1 MDLQI
6 TSGSFKGGELIA
18 PASKSQSQRALIF
31 ASMASGESEL
41 INVLQSPDI
50 FAMITA
56 CEAMGAKIL
65 CQESGRYSVTGI
77 SGYPKLCSSRI
88 NVGGS
93 GQVLR
98 FFPAIALCAFNEFSL
113 FGDES
118 VAKRRSMADLLTGLG
133 QLGIN
138 FDYLDRVGYAPV
150 NLKGK
155 LSPGFVSVKG
165 YDSQVV
171 SALLIAASYLGG
183 VTTIKVTEPGELPW
197 VKLTQCWLGDQVEYS
212 AKNTSNIY
220 KVTGKRLHEPF
231 SYTVPGDFSS
241 IAYFVAVAAI
251 LGKPL
256 KIDGLDWSQ
265 PQGDKI
271 FIDILIKLDKN
282 KVIEKTR
289 SGLIVKGQMRLESN
303 LTIDV
308 NECID
313 MVTILAVIGCFANG
327 ILEITGAKVA
337 TEKESNRLLA
347 ISTELKKMGADIS
360 VKEDGL
366 VIRGLVPIKGADC
379 HSWQDHRVAM
389 ALTIA
394 ALGASGDSIIR
405 EAACIEKSNA
415 NFYRE
420 LNRLGVK
427 IAVI

>member
-1 MDLQI
+1 MQ
-6 TSGSFKGGELIA
+6 F
-18 PASKSQSQRALIF
+18 
-31 ASMASGESEL
+31 
-41 INVLQSPDI
+41 
-50 FAMITA
+50 
-56 CEAMGAKIL
+56 
-65 CQESGRYSVTGI
+65 
-77 SGYPKLCSSRI
+77 RI

-98 FFPAIALCAFNEFSL
+98 FFPAIALCASNEFSL

-241 IAYFVAVAAI
+241 IPI
-251 LGKPL
+251 L
-256 KIDGLDWSQ
+256 SQ
-265 PQGDKI
+265 
-271 FIDILIKLDKN
+271 
-282 KVIEKTR
+282 
-289 SGLIVKGQMRLESN
+289 
-303 LTIDV
+303 
-308 NECID
+308 
-313 MVTILAVIGCFANG
+313 
-327 ILEITGAKVA
+327 
-337 TEKESNRLLA
+337 
-347 ISTELKKMGADIS
+347 
-360 VKEDGL
+360 
-366 VIRGLVPIKGADC
+366 
-379 HSWQDHRVAM
+379 
-389 ALTIA
+389 
-394 ALGASGDSIIR
+394 
-405 EAACIEKSNA
+405 
-415 NFYRE
+415 
-420 LNRLGVK
+420 
-427 IAVI
+427 